1 MMKGKGQITLD
12 FLLALVGAI
21 VFIQIFQTY
30 SGEFTSA
37 SRIIGI
43 SNQGEAIISDLG
55 QISQLSLAFKD
66 GNINILTG
74 IPFVYD
80 VNKLTGQDCT
90 VSFVDE
96 GAGSNPRYLLYFYYI
111 KPDFNSIV
119 LKQDL
124 TFIPIVLND
133 KNFYCG
139 SDFNL
144 GEK

>member
-1 MMKGKGQITLD
+1 MNRKGQITLD

-30 SGEFTSA
+30 SNEFTTA
-37 SRIIGI
+37 SRTIGI

-55 QISQLSLAFKD
+55 QITQLSLAFKD
-66 GNINILTG
+66 GNINILAG

-90 VSFVDE
+90 VSFVDQ
-96 GAGSNPRYLLYFYYI
+96 GAGSNPRYFVYFYYL
-111 KPDFNSIV
+111 KPDFNSVVIKKDLNFMPLA
-119 LKQDL
+119 LKDQ
-124 TFIPIVLND
+124 
-133 KNFYCG
+133 NFYCG